1 MRTPTKAIGYVCDI
15 PIPRTDLVIRKEDQR
30 ARILKYAEQE
40 NLELVC
46 IFEDE
51 EFTEDCTQR
60 PGVRK
65 LFDCKESYDVVLVER
80 AWCLSR
86 RMKDL
91 KAFIEK
97 LDTKGAQLMASS
109 YLWDC
114 VSQHLRHH
122 YRQEKKRKE
131 QVAGQAREAA

>member
-15 PIPRTDLVIRKEDQR
+15 PIPHTDLVIRKEDQR

-51 EFTEDCTQR
+51 EFTEDCTKR
-60 PGVRK
+60 PGVQK

-97 LDTKGAQLMASS
+97 LDRKGAHLVASS

-114 VSQHLRHH
+114 VSQHVRHH
-122 YRQEKKRKE
+122 YYREEKKRRS
-131 QVAGQAREAA
+131 AARQAREAA

>member
-1 MRTPTKAIGYVCDI
+1 MKTPTKAIGYVCDI
-15 PIPRTDLVIRKEDQR
+15 PVPHTDLVIRKEDQR

-51 EFTEDCTQR
+51 EFIEDCAQR
-60 PGVRK
+60 PGVQK
-65 LFDCKESYDVVLVER
+65 LMSCKESYDVVLVER
-80 AWCLSR
+80 AWALSR

-97 LDTKGAQLMASS
+97 LDRKGAQLMASS

-114 VSQHLRHH
+114 VSQHVRQH
-122 YRQEKKRKE
+122 YYREEKKQK
-131 QVAGQAREAA
+131 AAAKQAREAA